1 MCFAIDVIKA
11 AEIMETTI
19 ISTSRNSADG
29 LRFLKNFRAL
39 LDTKKYEIRKTAV
52 LNKIIKKS
60 FIVFVIETPAAL
72 FRSHD
77 SVSMIFRSPVLKI
90 LSAKRWC

>member
-1 MCFAIDVIKA
+1 MEVIKTA
-11 AEIMETTI
+11 GITETTT
-19 ISTSRNSADG
+19 ISTSQSLAEG
-29 LRFLKNFRAL
+29 FRFKKNFSAAF
-39 LDTKKYEIRKTAV
+39 DIAVYEIINTAV

-77 SVSMIFRSPVLKI
+77 SVSMIFRSHASEI
-90 LSAKRWC
+90 LSVKM

>member
-1 MCFAIDVIKA
+1 MEVIKTA
-11 AEIMETTI
+11 GMTETTT
-19 ISTSRNSADG
+19 ISTSQSLAEG
-29 LRFLKNFRAL
+29 LRFKKNFSAAF
-39 LDTKKYEIRKTAV
+39 DIAAYEIINTAV

-77 SVSMIFRSPVLKI
+77 SLSMIFRSHVSEI
-90 LSAKRWC
+90 LSVKM

>member
-1 MCFAIDVIKA
+1 MEVIKTA
-11 AEIMETTI
+11 GITETTT
-19 ISTSRNSADG
+19 ISTSQSLAEG
-29 LRFLKNFRAL
+29 FRFKKNFNAAF
-39 LDTKKYEIRKTAV
+39 DITAYEMTNTAV

-77 SVSMIFRSPVLKI
+77 SVSMIFRSHVSEI
-90 LSAKRWC
+90 LSVKLWS